1 PYTPLFRSRGEVVAV
16 VPLHALTDTQRV
28 FGGVV
33 VDLPAF
39 KQHAADRAV
48 DFVFDQIVEPA
59 AAEVR
64 VLGPVPGARV
74 LLGARFHL
82 HPERAAGNR
91 RILRAGRSV
100 EAQQA
105 VGRGAGDAEGRGTG
119 QELAPAH

>member
-1 PYTPLFRSRGEVVAV
+1 SSDTARPESCPLSLHDALPICRGEVVAV

-48 DFVFDQIVEPA
+48 DFVLDQIVEPA

-64 VLGPVPGARV
+64 VLGPVPGADRKSTRLNSSHV
-74 LLGARFHL
+74 KT
-82 HPERAAGNR
+82 
-91 RILRAGRSV
+91 SY
-100 EAQQA
+100 A
-105 VGRGAGDAEGRGTG
+105 VFC
-119 QELAPAH
+119 